1 MRKHEEKKVVRAKV
15 GKSISQDVHPTN
27 KTKDSAT
34 QIMWETNWGFQ
45 KARKGELALFF
56 PFPETRNY
64 MNVFVNFRR
73 WCMLFNE
80 KGIKS

>member
-1 MRKHEEKKVVRAKV
+1 MKKRKQCAQRR
-15 GKSISQDVHPTN
+15 GNTISQDVRPTN
-27 KTKDSAT
+27 KTEESAT
-34 QIMWETNWGFQ
+34 QLMWEKNWGFQ

>member
-1 MRKHEEKKVVRAKV
+1 MQRWGNA
-15 GKSISQDVHPTN
+15 ISQYVRLAN
-27 KTKDSAT
+27 KTEELVT
-34 QIMWETNWGFQ
+34 QLKWEKNWGFH
-45 KARKGELALFF
+45 KARKDKLALFF
-56 PFPETRNY
+56 PFLETRNY